1 MAAKTVTRSL
11 QRLMPRFEPT
21 ALLQKSFFSSLHE
34 TKVKSWH
41 FLNPKPRPCQIRAN
55 KNRAFWRCMTNI
67 ININWHDY
75 AVKLISNRMIST
87 GILGAREQFTSHLF
101 VLLLFPVKEKKNF
114 RLWTLSKEIGLFNN
128 CLMWR
133 RYDIVRTSELCERA
147 VTRKNTLFES

>member
-1 MAAKTVTRSL
+1 MTAKTVTMSV
-11 QRLMPRFEPT
+11 QRLMPRLEPT

-41 FLNPKPRPCQIRAN
+41 FLNPKPTPCQIRAN
-55 KNRAFWRCMTNI
+55 KNRAFSRCMTNI

-75 AVKLISNRMIST
+75 KVKLFWNCMISA
-87 GILGAREQFTSHLF
+87 IHISF
-101 VLLLFPVKEKKNF
+101 VCSPSLSCKRKKKF

-133 RYDIVRTSELCERA
+133 RYDILRASKLCERS
-147 VTRKNTLFES
+147 VIRKKNTES